1 MADFDEVD
9 ELFRDDEDED
19 VVPEKILLNGATNV
33 GTLLLRYFL
42 SAAIADNNGVLN
54 ISRKALAEIASKCDT
69 HKSFEIWTSADFNQ
83 DGLELTLNWV
93 D

>member
-1 MADFDEVD
+1 MDDFDEVD
-9 ELFRDDEDED
+9 ELFRDDEDDD
-19 VVPEKILLNGATNV
+19 VVPEKVLLNGATDV

-54 ISRKALAEIASKCDT
+54 ISRKALAEIAAKCDA
-69 HKSFEIWTSADFNQ
+69 HKSFEIWTSGDFND
-83 DGLELTLNWV
+83 DGIELTLNWV

>member
-1 MADFDEVD
+1 MDDFDEVD
-9 ELFRDDEDED
+9 ELFRDDEDND
-19 VVPEKILLNGATNV
+19 VVPEKILLNGATDV

-54 ISRKALAEIASKCDT
+54 ISRKALAEIAAKCDA

-83 DGLELTLNWV
+83 DGVELRVNWV